1 MSEPGRPG
9 LDELLSRLDRRIVY
23 IGLLL
28 ICLLPLVAGWN
39 LPLYLSQPPKSL
51 YATIE
56 ALPPDKVVVISSDWD
71 AGTQAENRPQLV
83 ALTRHL
89 IRRNLR
95 FIVFSIGYPNSPQLA
110 QDAILRAIELENAA
124 DRYPYGDTW
133 VNLGFKLPDE
143 AWLRG
148 VANDL
153 SQAIPAD
160 WQGRPIAGIPV
171 MKGVKKW
178 GPAGQISMLIDVA
191 SANTIERWYQFL
203 GPTRVRIGLACT
215 AVMAPE
221 QYPFLDSGQL
231 SGLLTGMRGAA
242 EYELLIRAPDLG
254 MRSMSGQSFAH
265 AYIFILV
272 LLGNLPQVMRLWRG
286 RKRA

>member
-1 MSEPGRPG
+1 MSQPGRPG

-23 IGLLL
+23 IGLLI
-28 ICLLPLVAGWN
+28 ICLAPLVAGWN
-39 LPLYLSQPPKSL
+39 LPLYLSQPAKSL
-51 YATIE
+51 YETIE
-56 ALPPDKVVVISSDWD
+56 ELPQDKVVVISSDWD

-148 VANDL
+148 AANDL

-160 WQGRPIAGIPV
+160 WQGRPIDDIPV
-171 MKGVKKW
+171 MQGVKKW
-178 GPAGQISMLIDVA
+178 GPSGQISMLIDVA

-242 EYELLIRAPDLG
+242 EYELLIRAPDMG
-254 MRSMSGQSFAH
+254 VRSMSGQSFAH